1 MNAVCEGS
9 AARQWRLIKMNAKKD
24 IMKPYTTSDE
34 TKSYFIEVE
43 NRDEII
49 VGRNFK
55 TWLEDRKAATEE
67 ELTYMEAT
75 SGEEL
80 YKWLVESFHYHVI
93 DYMNKLIF
101 SEEVHKVL
109 DHQIEYLTNRII
121 KPFGIGVKV
130 SFERIELL
138 QSYLKFFP
146 PTTKKDEFPT
156 LEAHKEHEGFI
167 IVENKQQ
174 KIYFNVLPEEA
185 YQQNFITH
193 CEKDYT
199 LMTDEEFLNGAIRFE
214 KSDKVMRE
222 KKLKLQKS
230 CDKRKSDSTASMPR
244 TDQNRSNNRAKKRR
258 TDPKD
263 KNAKGVALYCALC
276 KEAGAPQ
283 WVYQNHNTN
292 NCNKKEQHEK
302 KLSGG
307 SSNRSSFQREMK
319 KELRVMKKKYQ
330 RLKASTRELRVSRKK
345 TKGNT
350 KKYKRVSDYSSS
362 DESGEIS
369 DESDID
375 MSE

>member
-1 MNAVCEGS
+1 MELLSLLKEEILPQLAFNNDLAKIRTFHQYMNAVCEGS

-24 IMKPYTTSDE
+24 IISSYTTCNE

-80 YKWLVESFHYHVI
+80 YTWLVESFHYHVI

-130 SFERIELL
+130 SFERIELLQSL

-199 LMTDEEFLNGAIRFE
+199 LMTDEEFLNGAIHFE

-222 KKLKLQKS
+222 KKLKLQQVCREPIRIAAITERRNVAPIQRIRMLKES
-230 CDKRKSDSTASMPR
+230 HCTVLFARKLELHNGYIRIIIPTIAIRKNSMR
-244 TDQNRSNNRAKKRR
+244 RNSVAVRAI
-258 TDPKD
+258 
-263 KNAKGVALYCALC
+263 GVLFN
-276 KEAGAPQ
+276 
-283 WVYQNHNTN
+283 V
-292 NCNKKEQHEK
+292 
-302 KLSGG
+302 
-307 SSNRSSFQREMK
+307 R
-319 KELRVMKKKYQ
+319 
-330 RLKASTRELRVSRKK
+330 
-345 TKGNT
+345 
-350 KKYKRVSDYSSS
+350 
-362 DESGEIS
+362 
-369 DESDID
+369 
-375 MSE
+375 

>member
-138 QSYLKFFP
+138 QSLQSYL
-146 PTTKKDEFPT
+146 
-156 LEAHKEHEGFI
+156 
-167 IVENKQQ
+167 
-174 KIYFNVLPEEA
+174 
-185 YQQNFITH
+185 
-193 CEKDYT
+193 
-199 LMTDEEFLNGAIRFE
+199 
-214 KSDKVMRE
+214 
-222 KKLKLQKS
+222 
-230 CDKRKSDSTASMPR
+230 
-244 TDQNRSNNRAKKRR
+244 
-258 TDPKD
+258 
-263 KNAKGVALYCALC
+263 
-276 KEAGAPQ
+276 
-283 WVYQNHNTN
+283 
-292 NCNKKEQHEK
+292 
-302 KLSGG
+302 
-307 SSNRSSFQREMK
+307 
-319 KELRVMKKKYQ
+319 
-330 RLKASTRELRVSRKK
+330 
-345 TKGNT
+345 
-350 KKYKRVSDYSSS
+350 
-362 DESGEIS
+362 
-369 DESDID
+369 
-375 MSE
+375 

>member
-1 MNAVCEGS
+1 
-9 AARQWRLIKMNAKKD
+9 MNAKKD

-138 QSYLKFFP
+138 EQYLKFFP
-146 PTTKKDEFPT
+146 PTTKKGVFPT
-156 LEAHKEHEGFI
+156 LEAHKEHENFI
-167 IVENKQQ
+167 IVENKQR
-174 KIYFNVLPEEA
+174 KIKFNMLPEEA
-185 YQQNFITH
+185 YQQKFITD
-193 CEKDYT
+193 CE
-199 LMTDEEFLNGAIRFE
+199 
-214 KSDKVMRE
+214 
-222 KKLKLQKS
+222 
-230 CDKRKSDSTASMPR
+230 
-244 TDQNRSNNRAKKRR
+244 
-258 TDPKD
+258 
-263 KNAKGVALYCALC
+263 
-276 KEAGAPQ
+276 
-283 WVYQNHNTN
+283 
-292 NCNKKEQHEK
+292 
-302 KLSGG
+302 
-307 SSNRSSFQREMK
+307 
-319 KELRVMKKKYQ
+319 
-330 RLKASTRELRVSRKK
+330 
-345 TKGNT
+345 
-350 KKYKRVSDYSSS
+350 
-362 DESGEIS
+362 
-369 DESDID
+369 
-375 MSE
+375 